1 MNSQEFQRSAVKP
14 VECMSRG
21 WSLLM
26 ENFGL
31 FLGIGFLAFLL
42 LACTLV
48 IGWFLFGPIAVGIYY
63 VYLRQMRG
71 EEVGIGMMFKGFN
84 WFLPAMVVGLVF
96 LLPNILGQVY
106 RLALRIAELL
116 AIYNPNELTA
126 GAALMIMLLGLLVS
140 FLTIVGSILAHVTLI
155 FAFPLFSE
163 MNLGLMETVKLSA
176 RAGWA
181 NAGGMIL
188 LVILEG
194 LALLVGVLACLVG
207 IFVAIPL
214 IWAAN
219 TVAFRMVFPDT
230 ASQPNIAPPQPD
242 QYSFQ

>member
-1 MNSQEFQRSAVKP
+1 
-14 VECMSRG
+14 
-21 WSLLM
+21 
-26 ENFGL
+26 
-31 FLGIGFLAFLL
+31 
-42 LACTLV
+42 
-48 IGWFLFGPIAVGIYY
+48 
-63 VYLRQMRG
+63 
-71 EEVGIGMMFKGFN
+71 FKGFN